1 MTPSESRELAA
12 VVLDRLTPRL
22 PEVAASDDAA
32 PGTPI
37 RRLYELVADRLL
49 TLGEQDALAEL
60 VRNPRN
66 DSLVRRLL
74 ATAAT
79 EDPRYAEELS
89 AALGVLPAGTPVT
102 APAAEVTPPT
112 AAPSPPTAAPQS
124 PDAAPSRAGEAA
136 RAGADRS
143 DGRRPRRYGPWVGVA
158 AVVVLLLLGAIV
170 AWTVVD
176 GLDGAGGLT
185 ADSGCEEYRQAPPE
199 ERVAAIRQIGLAK
212 GISGVDSPLVM
223 TAVDQLC
230 ETQPSAK
237 LGDLVARFDG

>member
-12 VVLDRLTPRL
+12 AVLDRLAPRL
-22 PEVAASDDAA
+22 PEAAASDAEA
-32 PGTPI
+32 SGTPI
-37 RRLYELVADRLL
+37 RRLHRLVADRLNA
-49 TLGEQDALAEL
+49 LGEQDALAEL

-79 EDPRYAEELS
+79 DDPTYAEELA
-89 AALGVLPAGTPVT
+89 AALEALPVAGTPVT
-102 APAAEVTPPT
+102 APSAAEEVPPT
-112 AAPSPPTAAPQS
+112 A
-124 PDAAPSRAGEAA
+124 D
-136 RAGADRS
+136 GA
-143 DGRRPRRYGPWVGVA
+143 RPRRYGPWV
-158 AVVVLLLLGAIV
+158 AVVTVVILLLLGVFV
-170 AWTVVD
+170 ARTVVH

-230 ETQPSAK
+230 KTQPSAK
-237 LGDLVARFDG
+237 LGDLIARFGG